1 MGFGSLMGQSPAT
14 PGQLEDHQL
23 AKRGTH
29 SAAQA
34 KGVFSQ
40 AVRLVVEDTAALW
53 DKPALPGWDEN
64 EEGKGKVKPGS
75 SGLVSG
81 GAVAG
86 KVEVGGHT
94 HEGEEERDE
103 GRKPRKRR
111 KVHLV
116 VLTHGLHSNLGADM
130 LFLKESIDATAKKAK
145 EERRER
151 RRKERGQRRKRDSSE
166 GDDDKTG
173 TDESKVDV
181 EEAGSDD
188 DEEEVI
194 VRGFANNVCRTE
206 RGIQYLG
213 KRLAKWI
220 LSITYPDQPFLPAK
234 KSMGRTISRVFT
246 GQSATDP
253 RVGTPEHKN
262 SSIYK
267 PAGKKQDPLPYKIT
281 SISFIAH
288 SLGGLTQTY
297 AIAYIHKHSPH
308 FFNEIKPVNF
318 VALAAPWLGLS
329 NENPL
334 YVRFALDFGLVGRTG
349 QDLGLTWKSTTALR
363 GGWDSMIAGIGS
375 DGQRAQKQADPG
387 SKPLLRIL
395 PTGHTHQVLKMFR
408 NRTVYSN
415 VVNDGIVP
423 LRTSCLL
430 FLDWSG
436 LGRVEKAR
444 RENGLVAGLA
454 GWGWAELTG
463 ANASSRHLRAEPD
476 SDAWSQSNVSV
487 DGTRS
492 RSRSRSRRP
501 SSRQVPQP
509 EEKDLEDDN
518 ASLRA
523 ESPKSS
529 QFLTANRFTGSETDS
544 TKGAQEPET
553 QPAAN
558 PIAGFLSLFRPGQN
572 KSSQQT
578 PSPSRKQSKIYKR
591 SQTVRVQAPDDTTPN
606 NNNNNR
612 PSSPSTTNTTTT
624 TDDPSSSSAEPS
636 RRPSNVRGNSLLDNP
651 QDSMIAPPKTTIFE
665 SAGDILNP
673 PLPSQ
678 EFIMSPSSRP
688 RTIFHDRVYHPED
701 IPPPPTQPQ
710 LKKPR
715 LKATVSSERVE
726 RVERVKQTPPGQLVR
741 ASTVYGDGD
750 GGMPVVSQI
759 NVGSSS
765 KTSSGDKSSSST
777 NSSIGA
783 TTDTTNANH
792 NNTSNSN
799 SQPLPDTSGMKVEE
813 KIARA
818 YHHGLSW
825 RKVLVRLEPDAHNNM
840 VVRRMFANA
849 YGWPVV
855 KHIVDTHFG
864 DTFEAN
870 TADRWEPGVERAD
883 DDVNVRE
890 HGGEGEKKQEEGSEK
905 EKKKELGKD
914 EEKEGKE
921 GEDGDERR
929 KPKRTDSENREA
941 SDFVPELRHGKK
953 DRDRDKDKDKDG
965 GASGNDGASG
975 GNSRGSSINNTLPS
989 PSSTTTTSSQST
1001 LGPGHGSGFGVG
1013 SGSRPGSRTNSV
1025 MAGWDDDIFEGE
1037 EDGDSSDADE
1047 AAAARTKRNR
1057 AESGGSDAEGE
1068 GGGGGTSEKD
1078 IDAFLAKGRRA
1089 QPVVNTVL
1097 GQDVT
1102 KMGKGDGTTKG
1113 QKKEKGE
1120 GDTGPVIDTTLTA
1133 SPKST
1138 TTASVGLGKSVEE
1151 AMGLEKA
1158 TGMGMGM
1165 GVPGPTPGKEVEG
1178 KEEEVKEE
1186 ELNKVMV
1193 ENGH

>member
-23 AKRGTH
+23 VKRGTH

-40 AVRLVVEDTAALW
+40 AIKLLVEDTARLW
-53 DKPALPGWDEN
+53 DKPAMPGWDDKE
-64 EEGKGKVKPGS
+64 GKVKPGS

-86 KVEVGGHT
+86 KVEVGGHIQQ
-94 HEGEEERDE
+94 EEEEDDGE
-103 GRKPRKRR
+103 RKPRKRR

-151 RRKERGQRRKRDSSE
+151 RKREREQRRKHENPE
-166 GDDDKTG
+166 GG
-173 TDESKVDV
+173 ADETSTHDAKENSGD
-181 EEAGSDD
+181 AGSDD

-246 GQSATDP
+246 GQSAADP
-253 RVGTPEHKN
+253 RAGTPEHKN

-308 FFNEIKPVNF
+308 FFDEIKPVNF

-476 SDAWSQSNVSV
+476 SDAWSQSNVSM

-492 RSRSRSRRP
+492 RSQSRSRRP

-544 TKGAQEPET
+544 TKGAQEPDT

-572 KSSQQT
+572 KSSQQN
-578 PSPSRKQSKIYKR
+578 PSPKQSKIYKR
-591 SQTVRVQAPDDTTPN
+591 SQTVRVEHPDN
-606 NNNNNR
+606 NPNNNR
-612 PSSPSTTNTTTT
+612 PSSPSTT
-624 TDDPSSSSAEPS
+624 DDPSSTEPS
-636 RRPSNVRGNSLLDNP
+636 RRPSNVRGNSLLDDP
-651 QDSMIAPPKTTIFE
+651 QTSMIAPPKTTIFE

-701 IPPPPTQPQ
+701 IPPPPAQP
-710 LKKPR
+710 KKPR
-715 LKATVSSERVE
+715 LKSTVSSERV
-726 RVERVKQTPPGQLVR
+726 VKQTPRPPGQLVR
-741 ASTVYGDGD
+741 ASTVYGVGD
-750 GGMPVVSQI
+750 SATPVVSQI
-759 NVGSSS
+759 NLGGGSSS
-765 KTSSGDKSSSST
+765 KTNNSGDKSSSST
-777 NSSIGA
+777 SGSSSNEG
-783 TTDTTNANH
+783 TSTN
-792 NNTSNSN
+792 NNNN
-799 SQPLPDTSGMKVEE
+799 NIDMAAPDTSGMKVEE

-883 DDVNVRE
+883 DVDLGEKQKQKEKEKEKEKEEENLE
-890 HGGEGEKKQEEGSEK
+890 EQEEGEGE
-905 EKKKELGKD
+905 
-914 EEKEGKE
+914 
-921 GEDGDERR
+921 ERK

-941 SDFVPELRHGKK
+941 SDSVPELRHGKK
-953 DRDRDKDKDKDG
+953 EKDKDKDG
-965 GASGNDGASG
+965 PG
-975 GNSRGSSINNTLPS
+975 GGVGRGSSINSLPS

-1001 LGPGHGSGFGVG
+1001 LGPSRGFGSGVG
-1013 SGSRPGSRTNSV
+1013 SPPGSRANSV
-1025 MAGWDDDIFEGE
+1025 MGGWDDDIFEGDE
-1037 EDGDSSDADE
+1037 NDDSSSSDGDE
-1047 AAAARTKRNR
+1047 AAAKTRRG
-1057 AESGGSDAEGE
+1057 ESGDSVAA
-1068 GGGGGTSEKD
+1068 GGGTSEKD
-1078 IDAFLAKGRRA
+1078 IDAFLSKGRRPPPPM
-1089 QPVVNTVL
+1089 PVVNTVL
-1097 GQDVT
+1097 GQTVT
-1102 KMGKGDGTTKG
+1102 EGGDGEGMGDAQEGGEKRQG
-1113 QKKEKGE
+1113 DGDSVKKGE
-1120 GDTGPVIDTTLTA
+1120 AKGGPVLDSTTTLTA
-1133 SPKST
+1133 SPKSTT

-1151 AMGLEKA
+1151 AMGLAKA
-1158 TGMGMGM
+1158 TGMGM
-1165 GVPGPTPGKEVEG
+1165 PPAGPRKKGEG
-1178 KEEEVKEE
+1178 EKEEDEE
-1186 ELNKVMV
+1186 ELGKVMV